1 MIKKEKFNPTV
12 LLQIY
17 SWIVIWSNA
26 LYLISSIGKIALEF
40 NAPVWTW
47 YNVQYIRLLL
57 IGGTSCHHNF
67 STFIYYKSFHF
78 YQKYE
83 WQMVGNGH
91 RNGRGNVT
99 SFLSFRFRYWY
110 VLCIF
115 QPWKDNASNN
125 MKYILKLL
133 DTINV
138 DRK

>member
-1 MIKKEKFNPTV
+1 MFVIVMHIVHKWMIKKEKFNPTV

-115 QPWKDNASNN
+115 QPWKVMQVIIWNT
-125 MKYILKLL
+125 Y
-133 DTINV
+133 
-138 DRK
+138 